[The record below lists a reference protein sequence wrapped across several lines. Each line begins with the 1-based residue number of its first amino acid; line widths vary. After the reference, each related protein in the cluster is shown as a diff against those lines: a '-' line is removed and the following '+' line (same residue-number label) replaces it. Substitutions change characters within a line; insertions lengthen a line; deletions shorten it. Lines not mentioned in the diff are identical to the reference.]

1 MTARWLPLVVLAL
14 VVAGCSG
21 PAPEAAAPAPAQAQP
36 AAAQTQETVTPI
48 MPGGGAATPVAG
60 TDSVRG
66 AGGGGV
72 QQAAKASAQ
81 GAAAEAG
88 GGSLG
93 TTLEGPDDTGADS
106 GE

>member
-1 MTARWLPLVVLAL
+1 MTARWSCLVLILA
-14 VVAGCSG
+14 AGCSG
-21 PAPEAAAPAPAQAQP
+21 PAPEAEAPAPAQVQP
-36 AAAQTQETVTPI
+36 AVAAGQETVTPVL
-48 MPGGGAATPVAG
+48 PGGGAATPVAG

-72 QQAAKASAQ
+72 
-81 GAAAEAG
+81 
-88 GGSLG
+88 G